1 MGIVNR
7 RNALVG
13 WAAIKL
19 GKRFAKKKA
28 GDAVPPSPKT
38 GAIAAA
44 VATVTGALVFW
55 RRRRGDSGATE

>member
-19 GKRFAKKKA
+19 GKRVAKKRVGRA
-28 GDAVPPSPKT
+28 RGLFSRV
-38 GAIAAA
+38 
-44 VATVTGALVFW
+44 
-55 RRRRGDSGATE
+55 RRRPY